1 MDELLEDFVVETREM
16 LEALGG
22 ELISWEENPGD
33 RARLD
38 SIFRFV
44 HTVKGNC
51 GFVDLPRLEALS
63 HAAEDALA
71 DVRAGRRSADAAL
84 VSAVLAVVDRIG
96 DMVDAIEAGE
106 TFPEGGDEAL
116 KAALEPAAAPVVTLV
131 PATPPPISGPRTAQ
145 PQRSIRI
152 PVELLDKVMS
162 GVSDMVL
169 ARNELARRLRE
180 GAVEPQVHEPFE
192 RLSAIIAEVRE
203 AMTRTRMQRIE
214 SLFSGL
220 PRMVRDLAAELGKQ
234 AHVDIAGN
242 EVELDREMVEI
253 IRDPLTHIVRNAID
267 HGIEHAPLRR
277 LAGKAEIGRLSVSAR
292 QSGNKILI
300 DIVDDGRGIDE
311 TRLLEKAVI
320 AGLVD
325 EAQAARMS
333 RNEAFELIF
342 EPGLSTA
349 ETVTAISGRGV
360 GMDVVRANIERIG
373 GAIEIDSTPGLG
385 TRMTLRVPLT
395 LTIIPAVTV
404 GIGNQRFA
412 IPRSSVEEIIH
423 LADGTLE
430 IDEVGGAMLAR
441 IREHRVPC
449 LMAAQVLHVAADE
462 PLSDDAARPVIVLR
476 HAGGGHFALIVDQ
489 VFGHEELVIK
499 PAAPAIIATGLYAG
513 TTLTDDGHPIL
524 LLEVSGIARAGGLRT
539 DALERRDR
547 LEEAPAQP
555 RRTTSVLLFTG
566 LDGIRRAMPMGVLDR
581 LEEVGPEAIAMEG
594 DRRLVVIRDCIL
606 PLAGIEDMPLEAA
619 LDGNGVLRLLR
630 LADGQN
636 EIAYAVRE
644 ALEIREIDADA
655 IAAGGAEHEDAVVLV
670 DGLAT
675 QVVAPYRLFARHS
688 RTPSRIVR
696 PVCRLPAD
704 DAWIQN
710 FVRPMVEAAG
720 YRVVETD
727 TPDEADLAILPH
739 DGGGA
744 PAAPPHGPAREVI
757 RLRTEPGSPEPGD
770 SSIYRYDQAALMGAL
785 RRHAGRA

>member
-1 MDELLEDFVVETREM
+1 MDELLEDFVAETREM

-22 ELISWEENPGD
+22 ELISWEEDPGD

-38 SIFRFV
+38 SIFRFL

-71 DVRAGRRSADAAL
+71 DVRAGRRIADAAL
-84 VSAVLAVVDRIG
+84 VSGVLAVIDRVG

-116 KAALEPAAAPVVTLV
+116 TAALQPAASPVIALAAPAV
-131 PATPPPISGPRTAQ
+131 PAGSAGSRTAQ
-145 PQRSIRI
+145 PQRTIRI

-169 ARNELARRLRE
+169 ARNELARHLRD
-180 GAVEPQVHEPFE
+180 GQMEPQVHEPFD
-192 RLSAIIAEVRE
+192 RLSAIIADVRD
-203 AMTRTRMQRIE
+203 AMTRTRMQRVE

-234 AHVDIAGN
+234 VHVEIAGN

-267 HGIEHAPLRR
+267 HGIEVVPLRR
-277 LAGKAEIGRLSVSAR
+277 AAGKAEIGRLTVSAR

-300 DIVDDGRGIDE
+300 DIVDDGRGINE
-311 TRLLEKAVI
+311 KRLIEKAVA
-320 AGLVD
+320 AGIVD
-325 EAQAARMS
+325 AAEAAHLS
-333 RNEAFELIF
+333 RAEVFDLMFEA
-342 EPGLSTA
+342 GLSTA

-373 GAIEIDSTPGLG
+373 GSIEIDSTPGMG
-385 TRMTLRVPLT
+385 TRVTLRVPLT

-404 GIGNQRFA
+404 GIGQQRFA
-412 IPRSSVEEIIH
+412 IPRSSVEEIVH
-423 LADGTLE
+423 LTEGTLE

-441 IREHRVPC
+441 IRDRRLPC
-449 LMAAQVLHVAADE
+449 LMASHVLR
-462 PLSDDAARPVIVLR
+462 LSDDGPDATRPVIVLR
-476 HAGGGHFALIVDQ
+476 HAGGGYFALMVDE

-524 LLEVSGIARAGGLRT
+524 LLEVSGLARAGGLAI
-539 DALERRDR
+539 DALERRAR
-547 LEEAPAQP
+547 LPDTGPALP
-555 RRTTSVLLFTG
+555 RRTMQVLLFDA
-566 LDGIRRAMPMGVLDR
+566 LDGTRRAMPVGVLDR
-581 LEEVGPEAIAMEG
+581 LEEVSPDAITIEG
-594 DRRLVVIRDCIL
+594 DRKLVVIRESIL
-606 PLAGIEDMPLEAA
+606 PLDGLETASEVGA
-619 LDGNGVLRLLR
+619 TLRLLR
-630 LADGQN
+630 LTDGHG
-636 EIAYAVRE
+636 EIAYAVNE
-644 ALEIREIDADA
+644 ALEIRDVDAA
-655 IAAGGAEHEDAVVLV
+655 VIAGGGAEGEDPIVLI
-670 DGLAT
+670 DGVAT
-675 QVVAPYRLFARHS
+675 RIVAPYQLFARHS
-688 RTPSRIVR
+688 RNPSRVVK

-704 DAWIQN
+704 DTWIQN

-720 YRVVETD
+720 YRVVAAD
-727 TPDEADLAILPH
+727 TPDDADLAILAH
-739 DGGGA
+739 DVE
-744 PAAPPHGPAREVI
+744 PAAATAREVI
-757 RLRTEPGSPEPGD
+757 RLRADPGATD
-770 SSIYRYDQAALMGAL
+770 DASIYRYDQAALMGAL

>member
-1 MDELLEDFVVETREM
+1 MDELLEDFVAETREM

-22 ELISWEENPGD
+22 ELISWEEDPGD

-38 SIFRFV
+38 SIFRFL

-71 DVRAGRRSADAAL
+71 DVRAGRRTADGAL
-84 VSAVLAVVDRIG
+84 VSGVLAVIDRVG

-116 KAALEPAAAPVVTLV
+116 TAALRPAASPVTALAAPTA
-131 PATPPPISGPRTAQ
+131 PAASGGSRTAQ
-145 PQRSIRI
+145 PQRTIRI

-169 ARNELARRLRE
+169 ARNELARHLRE
-180 GAVEPQVHEPFE
+180 GHVEPQVHEPFD
-192 RLSAIIAEVRE
+192 RLSAIIADVRD
-203 AMTRTRMQRIE
+203 AMTRTRMQRVE

-234 AHVDIAGN
+234 VQVEIAGN

-267 HGIEHAPLRR
+267 HGIEVVPLRR
-277 LAGKAEIGRLSVSAR
+277 AAGKAEVGRLTVSAR
-292 QSGNKILI
+292 QTGNKILI

-311 TRLLEKAVI
+311 KRLVEKAVA
-320 AGLVD
+320 AGIVDGD
-325 EAQAARMS
+325 EAARLS
-333 RNEAFELIF
+333 RSEVFDLMFEA
-342 EPGLSTA
+342 GLSTA

-373 GAIEIDSTPGLG
+373 GSIEIDSTPGTG

-395 LTIIPAVTV
+395 LTIIPAVTL
-404 GIGNQRFA
+404 GIGGQRFA
-412 IPRSSVEEIIH
+412 IPRSSVEEIVH
-423 LADGTLE
+423 LGEGTLE

-441 IREHRVPC
+441 IRDRRLPC
-449 LMAAQVLHVAADE
+449 LMASHVLRLTGST
-462 PLSDDAARPVIVLR
+462 PDAAHPVIVLR
-476 HAGGGHFALIVDQ
+476 HAGGGYFALMVDE

-524 LLEVSGIARAGGLRT
+524 LLEVSGLARAGGLAT
-539 DALERRDR
+539 DALERRAR
-547 LEEAPAQP
+547 LPEQDHALP
-555 RRTTSVLLFTG
+555 RRTMQVLLFDA
-566 LDGIRRAMPMGVLDR
+566 LDGTRRAMPVGVLDR
-581 LEEVGPEAIAMEG
+581 LEEVSPDAVTIEG
-594 DRRLVVIRDCIL
+594 DRTLVVIRDSIL
-606 PLAGIEDMPLEAA
+606 PL
-619 LDGNGVLRLLR
+619 DGLCSSQHVGETLRLLR
-630 LADGQN
+630 LTDGHG
-636 EIAYAVRE
+636 EIAYAVTE
-644 ALEIREIDADA
+644 ALEIRDVDAA
-655 IAAGGAEHEDAVVLV
+655 VIAAGGVEDEDPVVLI
-670 DGLAT
+670 DGTAT
-675 QVVAPYRLFARHS
+675 RIVAPYRLFARHS
-688 RTPSRIVR
+688 RNPSRVVK
-696 PVCRLPAD
+696 PVCRLPAE

-720 YRVVETD
+720 YRVIAAD
-727 TPDEADLAILPH
+727 MPDEADLAILAH
-739 DGGGA
+739 DHEPGSS
-744 PAAPPHGPAREVI
+744 PAREVI
-757 RLRTEPGSPEPGD
+757 RLRADPGEADD
-770 SSIYRYDQAALMGAL
+770 SSIYRYDQAALIGAL